1 MKFVMVAVV
10 LALVFAPIA
19 VFAGTLTVGD
29 KVKLE
34 TGFGEAYAGN
44 LESVSWSYR
53 IYNQYLEL
61 DRDSLGAGDDVVE
74 VIEGDVVSGVFT
86 GTARD
91 GVVSAP
97 VFEAVGA
104 TPIVDGV
111 RETTNISEVTVTAT
125 SPTGKAINVQ
135 KILPEP
141 LAIEPAPE
149 EPTLVWIFRWAPVA
163 D

>member
-104 TPIVDGV
+104 TL
-111 RETTNISEVTVTAT
+111 SWTVCARRRTF
-125 SPTGKAINVQ
+125 PK
-135 KILPEP
+135 
-141 LAIEPAPE
+141 
-149 EPTLVWIFRWAPVA
+149 
-163 D
+163 